1 MSGNNLL
8 SQLGYKLGK
17 TIGEGSYSKVKEAI
31 SKKYKKNVAIKVID
45 RKKVPKDF
53 VSKFLPRELAILR
66 GIKHPHIVHVYE
78 FIEVRN
84 GKVYIVMELIAT
96 NLLQLIQQRTCV
108 SCEEAKCLFS
118 QVSKAI
124 KYLHE
129 RDIVHRDLKCENILL
144 TEKMQVKLTD
154 FGFGR
159 KSRGYPELSTTYC
172 GSVAYSPPEVLLGV
186 SYDPKK
192 YDIWSMGV
200 ILYVIVTGYMPFDD
214 SSISKLP
221 EKQLMGV
228 IYPEEITLEE
238 KCQSLIEKLL
248 TFSPPMRPTANQVTR
263 HAWFREHK

>member
-1 MSGNNLL
+1 MSGSKLL
-8 SQLGYKLGK
+8 AQLGYKLGK
-17 TIGEGSYSKVKEAI
+17 TIGEGSYSKVKEAV
-31 SKKYKKNVAIKVID
+31 SKKYNKNVAIKVVD

-53 VSKFLPRELAILR
+53 ASKFLPRELAILR

-84 GKVYIVMELIAT
+84 GKVYIVMELVST
-96 NLLQLIQQRTCV
+96 NLLQLIQKRTCV
-108 SCEEAKCLFS
+108 SCQEAKCLFS
-118 QVSKAI
+118 QVTKAI

-144 TEKMQVKLTD
+144 TDQMQVKLAD

-172 GSVAYSPPEVLLGV
+172 GSAAYSPPEVLLGV
-186 SYDPKK
+186 PYDPKK

-200 ILYVIVTGYMPFDD
+200 ILYVIVTGYMPFND

-263 HAWFREHK
+263 HAWFRERK